1 MEEAVGQLRGALIGI
16 NTGRV
21 RSALL
26 EHIRVEVYG
35 DVVPL
40 SHIATVG
47 GTARNSRALVVS
59 PFDPSL
65 LGKIQKAIM
74 KANLGLNPQK
84 AGTTIM
90 VNVPQPDDDQKRK
103 LESRAKSLSE
113 QQRVAVR
120 NVRKDVRNR
129 AKRED
134 CLKQIQKPLE
144 ELTKQMVDEIDA
156 LLAGKVEE
164 IYWVDP
170 YWNKR

>member
-1 MEEAVGQLRGALIGI
+1 MDDSIVLLKQAFRGI

-21 RSALL
+21 RTALL
-26 EHIRVEVYG
+26 EPVRVEAYG

-40 SHIATVG
+40 SHVAIVG
-47 GTARNSRALVVS
+47 GGHKARSLTVS

-65 LGKIQKAIM
+65 LGKIQKAIL

-90 VNVPQPDDDQKRK
+90 VMVPRPDEDQKKK
-103 LESRAKSLSE
+103 LVSRAKSLSE

-120 NVRKDVRNR
+120 NVRKDTRNR

-134 CLKQIQKPLE
+134 RLKQVQKPLE
-144 ELTKQMVDEIDA
+144 ELTKRMIKEINA
-156 LLAGKVEE
+156 LCEAKVEE
-164 IYWVDP
+164 IHWVDP
-170 YWNKR
+170 RWNKL